1 MSANSGYTNVRNS
14 EESFDLFPL
23 IDNGVEHSFLAS
35 SDRRPCTSRVSLSTW
50 LTSASLSNEQKQAF
64 LIQLSHEELNS
75 LYEHQIAV
83 YGLHPPSKQRTL
95 SDRPQDL
102 SEETYKPTC
111 DCVEPPPDPNAPLPI
126 YAPYAGLFA
135 TSEAAKRHRKRIRV
149 APKSQ
154 APDVD
159 RVKRYGR
166 KLAV

>member
-1 MSANSGYTNVRNS
+1 MPAISGYTNIRNS
-14 EESFDLFPL
+14 EEPFDLFPL
-23 IDNGVEHSFLAS
+23 LDNNVEHSSLVS
-35 SDRRPCTSRVSLSTW
+35 NDRRPYTSHISLSTW
-50 LTSASLSNEQKQAF
+50 LTSASLSNEQKQA
-64 LIQLSHEELNS
+64 LLTQLSHEELNR
-75 LYEHQIAV
+75 LYEHQIAF
-83 YGLHPPSKQRTL
+83 YGLHPPSTQRRL

-102 SEETYKPTC
+102 SEETYEPTN

-154 APDVD
+154 APDVE

-166 KLAV
+166 KLTV